1 MAADFFGGGSK
12 SSPQDN
18 NARKE
23 AIMDNVRNELALAN
37 AQQLMNA
44 RPVSANERCF
54 KACVLK
60 PSTSLSNS
68 EQVRTEVPLFLA
80 EIDLFHDQTCLS
92 RCLDRYME
100 AFTIVQNTYMAR
112 IRRERME
119 DTSRVL

>member
-1 MAADFFGGGSK
+1 MADFFGGGSK

-37 AQQLMNA
+37 AQQLMN
-44 RPVSANERCF
+44 SANERCF

-68 EQVRTEVPLFLA
+68 E
-80 EIDLFHDQTCLS
+80 QTCLS

-119 DTSRVL
+119 DTTRVL